1 MKRSRQLFLGF
12 PSPTRPMTEDEYLPL
27 EAVSLTSAV
36 RFTLTRQI
44 QVLGRWQGGAL
55 FGELVA
61 GSLTVQ
67 LTAPLAP
74 PGWKTT
80 LLMLHLPYL
89 LGWSDCIETQA
100 SKAVDWYGNW
110 VSAPDG
116 RLPDQRADLTW
127 LAWGGRQGLFDEQ
140 HGLVVLGLE
149 DGILRGRAYRWEE
162 GHPMA
167 VECHLMLTSQDL

>member
-1 MKRSRQLFLGF
+1 MMRARQLFLGF
-12 PSPTRPMTEDEYLPL
+12 PPPTRPTTDDEYLPL
-27 EAVSLTSAV
+27 EAISFTPSIRA
-36 RFTLTRQI
+36 TLTRQI
-44 QVLGRWQGGAL
+44 RVLGRWQGGAL
-55 FGELVA
+55 FGEFVA

-80 LLMLHLPYL
+80 LLMPHLPYL

-100 SKAVDWYGNW
+100 SQPVDWYGNW

-116 RLPDQRADLTW
+116 RLPDHRADLTW
-127 LAWGGRQGLFDEQ
+127 LARGGRQGLFDEQ

-149 DGILRGRAYRWEE
+149 EGMLQGRAYRWHE
-162 GHPMA
+162 GHPIEI
-167 VECHLMLTSQDL
+167 ECHLTLNSPDL